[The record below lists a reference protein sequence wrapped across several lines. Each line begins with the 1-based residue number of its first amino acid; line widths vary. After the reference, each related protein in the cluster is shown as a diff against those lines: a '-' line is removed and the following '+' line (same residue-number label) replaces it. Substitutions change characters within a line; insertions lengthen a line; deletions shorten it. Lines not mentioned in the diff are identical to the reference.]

1 MKLLIVYRCQ
11 SGVTMI
17 VSDLLKDFEWYR
29 DRKGYCLSY
38 DPHLIA
44 LHDLPDLFHPGA
56 GTGEV
61 PRQKSALVRAPEL
74 ENQSRVAGTFDPP
87 RNSLIGLTIV
97 PRGHTDSTK
106 YRPFARGVDHWKA
119 FASVKSPQEL
129 LRFVNHHGLLR
140 TGPPLPPR
148 NPHMF
153 VFPAESVLSILHSA
167 KMFRELERLK
177 AQGDPRKLAS
187 YFESNRPIGLEMG
200 AVELVGDPSTGLRLK
215 MRPPHLLGALWYQF
229 GLELSKGTLRTC
241 PVCDRVFKVGVGTGL
256 RADAMF
262 CCHDHKVKFFNSKR
276 PSATQKSKL
285 NSR

>member
-44 LHDLPDLFHPGA
+44 LHDLQQLSYPGA

-61 PRQKSALVRAPEL
+61 PRQKIVRAPEV
-74 ENQSRVAGTFDPP
+74 EDQSRVAGTSDPL
-87 RNSLIGLTIV
+87 RNSLIGLIIV
-97 PRGHTDSTK
+97 PRGHADSTK

-129 LRFVNHHGLLR
+129 LRFVNDHGLLR
-140 TGPPLPPR
+140 TGPPLSPR

-177 AQGDPRKLAS
+177 AQGNPRKLAS

-200 AVELVGDPSTGLRLK
+200 SVELVGDPSAGLRLN

-229 GLELSKGTLRTC
+229 GSELSQRTLRTC

-276 PSATQKSKL
+276 PRATQKSKR
-285 NSR
+285 NKR